1 MTNVYHHNSIMY
13 PVSPALTFVLAQS
26 SPSHLSSLA
35 VTSHYFA
42 GEVGSCNLVNKRNE
56 FAATPFTAAIILSLD
71 TLQAFIDSA
80 NTVPCLF
87 SNLLFH
93 SMVPTVLV
101 HCVTFHYFL
110 EQTLMQRTC
119 HSEQVAQQQRNNR
132 TKAHKANTNQ
142 CTSTW
147 LSCS

>member
-1 MTNVYHHNSIMY
+1 MNWYSTTISCNTNMTNVYHHNSIMY

-42 GEVGSCNLVNKRNE
+42 GEVGSCNLVNKWNE
-56 FAATPFTAAIILSLD
+56 IAATPFTAAIILSLD
-71 TLQAFIDSA
+71 TSQAFIDSA

-101 HCVTFHYFL
+101 DCVMFRYLCGTTAHATHL
-110 EQTLMQRTC
+110 SLRTGG
-119 HSEQVAQQQRNNR
+119 STTKKQQSKG
-132 TKAHKANTNQ
+132 T
-142 CTSTW
+142 
-147 LSCS
+147 